1 MLKRDFILQTTS
13 LINRHLKEN
22 IIWFSKVIRLMK
34 EELSGKI
41 MMEFVA
47 LELKRYSYL
56 TDANDKNKRGKA
68 QESVS

>member
-1 MLKRDFILQTTS
+1 MLKRDFILQTTN

-22 IIWFSKVIRLMK
+22 IIWFSKVIGLMK

-47 LELKRYSYL
+47 LELKRYSHL
-56 TDANDKNKRGKA
+56 TDANDKNEKGKA

>member
-56 TDANDKNKRGKA
+56 TDANDKNKKAKA

>member
-1 MLKRDFILQTTS
+1 MLKRDFILQTTN

-22 IIWFSKVIRLMK
+22 IIWFSKVIGLMK

-47 LELKRYSYL
+47 LELKRYIHL
-56 TDANDKNKRGKA
+56 TDANDKNKKGKA

>member
-1 MLKRDFILQTTS
+1 
-13 LINRHLKEN
+13 
-22 IIWFSKVIRLMK
+22 MK